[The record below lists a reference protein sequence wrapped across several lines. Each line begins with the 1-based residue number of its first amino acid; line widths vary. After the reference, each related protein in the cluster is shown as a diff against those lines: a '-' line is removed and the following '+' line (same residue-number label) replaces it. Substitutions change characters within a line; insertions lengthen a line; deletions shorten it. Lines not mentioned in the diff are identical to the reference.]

1 MSALLE
7 VFRAVALFS
16 LFFLVIPVGVF
27 VLDIWRTCKRKEVR
41 QNAVER
47 GTRANQVWR

>member
-27 VLDIWRTCKRKEVR
+27 VLDIWRNLKRKEVR

-47 GTRANQVWR
+47 GTKANQVWR